1 MDTDIN
7 VLVADD
13 YNTMLRIVRTFL
25 RQIAFKNIPED
36 NNGEEA
42 LEKLRTGYYGLVIS
56 DWNVSSMSGLALV
69 EAVRADA
76 ALAHLPFML
85 VTAEGKAEK
94 VVAAKAAGFDNYI
107 VKPFNAATL
116 ERKIS
121 AVLKPRAADG

>member
-107 VKPFNAATL
+107 VKPFNAAT
-116 ERKIS
+116 
-121 AVLKPRAADG
+121 